1 MRFTDNLKVAYKLL
15 ILAVIAFVGMAFIG
29 FSGYSAIQQAQVD
42 LDKMYMEDVLSLTHL
57 GDARQGMRSS
67 QTMTV
72 IMTIHSN
79 TPERMK
85 DLAGKFDANVKETDD
100 SLQKFKETAGTDAAV
115 QAKLEETLKD
125 WAILKAGLE
134 KSSSLSLAG
143 QQDEGLT
150 VYNQHASEAT
160 KVAKD
165 LDELADVTAATAEA
179 LNTKN
184 DEDSEAAK
192 FKMMLESFLALVI
205 LIGASL
211 WITREVVNPLRQ
223 TIGACERLKDG
234 DFRDHERTIIRGDE
248 FGEMADAVAG
258 VRVALNGMMKNTGRI
273 AEQLAAAAEELNASS
288 GQSAQ
293 AAEQVAQNV
302 TSSAGA
308 VVEQQQ
314 LLAVMQ
320 ESVDHSSQAVDTLGK
335 AANDVARQAQS
346 SNDEAES
353 GAKSI
358 ENAVSQIL
366 SVEAIVSES
375 AATVDKLGQSS
386 QEIGQIVETISG
398 IAEQTNLLAL
408 NAAIEAARAGEHGRG
423 FAVVADE
430 VRKLAEASQ
439 TAAQQIT
446 ALITGIQKDTS
457 AAVSSMKKGST
468 AVEEGTASVEQ
479 LRDAFQAIRTASGS
493 VVASAQRM
501 IGELQTVAE
510 DAANIS
516 EKSGS
521 ISSKGHQVAEEME
534 SVSAASEEQSASA
547 GEIASASRALA
558 ELAQNLQDSLHKF
571 KY

>member
-1 MRFTDNLKVAYKLL
+1 MPFMNNLKVAYKLL
-15 ILAVIAFVGMAFIG
+15 ILAVIAFIGMAFIG
-29 FSGYSAIQQAQVD
+29 FSGYSAIREAQVD
-42 LDKMYMEDVLSLTHL
+42 MEKMYLEDVRSLTHL

-85 DLAGKFDANVKETDD
+85 DLAGKFDANVKETDE
-100 SLQKFKETAGTDAAV
+100 SLQKFKETSGTDAAV

-125 WAILKAGLE
+125 WALLKAGLE

-143 QQDEGLT
+143 QQDEGLA

-160 KVAKD
+160 RVAKD

-179 LNTKN
+179 LNAKN

-192 FKMMLESFLALVI
+192 FKMMLESFLSLVI

-234 DFRDHERTIIRGDE
+234 DFRDRERTIIRGDE

-258 VRVALNGMMKNTGRI
+258 VRVALNAMMKNTGRI

-320 ESVDHSSQAVDTLGK
+320 ESVDHSSQAVNTLGK
-335 AANDVARQAQS
+335 AANDVAKQAQS

>member
-1 MRFTDNLKVAYKLL
+1 MPLMNNLKVAYKLL
-15 ILAVIAFVGMAFIG
+15 ILAVIAFIGMAFIG
-29 FSGYSAIQQAQVD
+29 FSGYSAIREAQVD
-42 LDKMYMEDVLSLTHL
+42 MEKMYMEDVRSLTHL

-72 IMTIHSN
+72 ILTIHSN

-85 DLAGKFDANVKETDD
+85 DLAAKFDANVKETDE
-100 SLQKFKETAGTDAAV
+100 SLQKFKETSGTDAAV

-134 KSSSLSLAG
+134 KSVSLSSAR
-143 QQDEGLT
+143 QQDEGLA
-150 VYNQHASEAT
+150 VYNQHAPEAT

-165 LDELADVTAATAEA
+165 LDELADVTAASAEA

-192 FKMMLESFLALVI
+192 FKMLVECVLSLVI

-223 TIGACERLKDG
+223 TINACERLKNG
-234 DFRDHERTIIRGDE
+234 DFRDHKRTIIRGDE

-258 VRVALNGMMKNTGRI
+258 VRMSLHGMMKDTGRI

-314 LLAVMQ
+314 LLAIMQ
-320 ESVDHSSQAVDTLGK
+320 ESVDHSSQAVETLGR
-335 AANDVARQAQS
+335 AANDVSNQAQS

-358 ENAVSQIL
+358 ETAVSQIL
-366 SVEAIVSES
+366 SVEEIVNES

-446 ALITGIQKDTS
+446 SLIAGIQKDTS
-457 AAVSSMKKGST
+457 DAVNSMKKGST
-468 AVEEGTASVEQ
+468 AVREGTASVEQ
-479 LRDAFQAIRTASGS
+479 LRDAFQAIRNASNI
-493 VVASAQRM
+493 VVESAQRM
-501 IGELQTVAE
+501 IGDLQTVAA
-510 DAANIS
+510 DASTIG
-516 EKSGS
+516 EKSAS
-521 ISSKGHQVAEEME
+521 ISSKGRQVAEEME

-547 GEIASASRALA
+547 GEIASASKALA
-558 ELAQNLQDSLHKF
+558 ELAQTLQNSLHKF
-571 KY
+571 QY

>member
-1 MRFTDNLKVAYKLL
+1 MSFMNNLKVAYKLL
-15 ILAVIAFVGMAFIG
+15 ILAVIALIGMAFIG
-29 FSGYSAIQQAQVD
+29 FSGYSAIREAQVD
-42 LDKMYMEDVLSLTHL
+42 MEKMYMEDVRSLTHL

-150 VYNQHASEAT
+150 VYNQHAPEAT

-446 ALITGIQKDTS
+446 ALITGIQKDTG

-516 EKSGS
+516 EKSSS

>member
-1 MRFTDNLKVAYKLL
+1 MHFMDNLKVAYKLM
-15 ILAVIAFVGMAFIG
+15 ILAVIAFIGMAFIG
-29 FSGYSAIQQAQVD
+29 FSGYSAIKEAQD
-42 LDKMYMEDVLSLTHL
+42 DMEKMYMVNVRGLSYL
-57 GDARQGMRSS
+57 GDARQGMRSA

-72 IMTIHSN
+72 IMTIPSN

-85 DLAGKFDANVKETDD
+85 DLHSKFEANVKATDD
-100 SLQKFKETAGTDAAV
+100 ALAKFKECANDPKV
-115 QAKLEETLKD
+115 QEMYQETVAD
-125 WAILKAGLE
+125 WNEFKAGLT
-134 KSSSLSLAG
+134 KSVQLSQSG
-143 QQDEGLT
+143 RQSEGLAA
-150 VYNQHASEAT
+150 YNHESAKAAEVASHMEELGADAT
-160 KVAKD
+160 KSA
-165 LDELADVTAATAEA
+165 DE

-205 LIGASL
+205 LIGAAL

-223 TIGACERLKDG
+223 TIGACERLKNG
-234 DFRDHERTIIRGDE
+234 DFRDRERTIIRGDE

-258 VRVALNGMMKNTGRI
+258 VRIALNAMMKNTGRI

-320 ESVDHSSQAVDTLGK
+320 ESVDHSNQAVDTLGR
-335 AANDVARQAQS
+335 AANDVAKQAQS

-366 SVEAIVSES
+366 SVEEIVSES

-446 ALITGIQKDTS
+446 ALITGIQKDTGD
-457 AAVSSMKKGST
+457 AVNSMKKGST
-468 AVEEGTASVEQ
+468 AVREGTASVEQ

-493 VVASAQRM
+493 VVSSAQRM
-501 IGELQTVAE
+501 INDLHTVAE
-510 DAANIS
+510 DSANIS
-516 EKSGS
+516 EKSVS
-521 ISSKGHQVAEEME
+521 ISSKGRQVAEEME

-571 KY
+571 QY

>member
-1 MRFTDNLKVAYKLL
+1 MRFMDNLKVAYKLL

-29 FSGYSAIQQAQVD
+29 FSGYSAILEAQID
-42 LDKMYMEDVLSLTHL
+42 MEKMYMVDVRSLSHL
-57 GDARQGMRSS
+57 GDARQGMRSA

-72 IMTIHSN
+72 IMTN
-79 TPERMK
+79 KTVTAERMK
-85 DLAGKFDANVKETDD
+85 DLAGKFEAGVKGTDEALAKFKEVSASNTDVQAKFEETLTDWNSMKA
-100 SLQKFKETAGTDAAV
+100 SLQKSA
-115 QAKLEETLKD
+115 
-125 WAILKAGLE
+125 
-134 KSSSLSLAG
+134 SLSLAG
-143 QQDEGLT
+143 QQDEGMN
-150 VYNQHASEAT
+150 VYNQHATEAT

-165 LDELADVTAATAEA
+165 LEELADAATKSAEA

-192 FKMMLESFLALVI
+192 FKMLAECIISLIVLV
-205 LIGASL
+205 AAAL

-234 DFRDHERTIIRGDE
+234 DFRDRERTIIRGDE

-258 VRVALNGMMKNTGRI
+258 VRVALNAMMKNTGRI

-320 ESVDHSSQAVDTLGK
+320 ESVDHSSQAVNTLGK
-335 AANDVARQAQS
+335 AANDVAKQAQS

-366 SVEAIVSES
+366 SVEEIVSES

-446 ALITGIQKDTS
+446 TLIAGIQKDTDD
-457 AAVSSMKKGST
+457 AVSSMKKGST
-468 AVEEGTASVEQ
+468 AVREGSASVEQ

-493 VVASAQRM
+493 VVSSAQRM
-501 IGELQTVAE
+501 INDLQTVAE
-510 DAANIS
+510 DASNIS

-521 ISSKGHQVAEEME
+521 ISSKGRQVAEEME

-547 GEIASASRALA
+547 GEIASASKALA

-571 KY
+571 QY